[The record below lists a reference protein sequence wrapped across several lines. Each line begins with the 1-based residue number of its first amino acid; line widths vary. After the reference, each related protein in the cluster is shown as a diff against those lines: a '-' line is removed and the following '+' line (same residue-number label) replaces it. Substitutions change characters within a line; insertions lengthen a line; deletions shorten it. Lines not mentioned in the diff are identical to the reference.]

1 MIDILSVYLP
11 IILFVSIADESW
23 NCNNPRP
30 SPKEDYYMCQWN
42 ESDMFLNK
50 GKWMLRPRD
59 MHDNLFEKIARRK
72 YWKKLGYDSRKIRIK
87 PSG

>member
-1 MIDILSVYLP
+1 MIEILKIYLP
-11 IILFVSIADESW
+11 IILSLNMADESW

-30 SPKEDYYMCQWN
+30 NPKGDYYMCQWS

-59 MHDNLFEKIARRK
+59 MHDNLFEKVARRK
-72 YWKKLGYDSRKIRIK
+72 YWKKLGYDNKEIRIK
-87 PSG
+87 QQ